1 MSNWVKITKAKQLRY
16 KLISVMYLIFI
27 ALSIINIPI
36 EWLHVNKFM
45 APLLTETTIVS
56 IENED
61 LNAVYESVEQTKR
74 DFYVALGFDEVTGT
88 YREPF
93 GYSVTDAFFISE
105 GRGEGLQQS
114 LQSVHEHTDRLG
126 AEQRALFNE
135 LFAEDLNNGL
145 LDDGK
150 QWAKWKFKHVPASMA
165 EVLLNEIVLRVRLI
179 SGDLEF
185 KGGKSGTQNQSIV
198 EYATNLDYL
207 VFGDTLK
214 VKSSLANIKATVS
227 IGRDSLNL
235 VEKDDFLYFVPRT
248 TGNHTLTLRG
258 KTVEEQYTFTV
269 LPAQIANRTQK
280 TFITYFE
287 GAPSTLELGT
297 VISGGS
303 VSCGCDPAANYSNS
317 TLRFTPSTDGWCSLQ
332 LRGANGVL
340 LLNDSVYVQPT
351 PRPYFKVKGLVT
363 GDKLPAGTSEL
374 ALEAFH
380 PSVPADYEVAS
391 ITYEKLSASTGDE
404 TIESSTLDLADYHGA
419 VWIKKVVAKAGDQ
432 TFESDQSFLITI
444 EP

>member
-1 MSNWVKITKAKQLRY
+1 MSNWINITKAKQLRY
-16 KLISVMYLIFI
+16 KLISVMYLLFI

-36 EWLHVNKFM
+36 EWLHVNKFI

-56 IENED
+56 IDNED
-61 LNAVYESVEQTKR
+61 LEAVYQSVEQTKT
-74 DFYVALGFDEVTGT
+74 DFYLALGYDEASGT

-93 GYSVTDAFFISE
+93 GYSVTDAFFISNDK
-105 GRGEGLQQS
+105 GKGLQTS
-114 LQSVHEHTDRLG
+114 LQQVADHADRLG
-126 AEQRALFNE
+126 PKQLQLFND
-135 LFAEDLNNGL
+135 LFADDIENGL
-145 LDDGK
+145 LDNDEH
-150 QWAKWKFKHVPASMA
+150 WIKWKFKHVPASMA
-165 EVLLNEIVLRVRLI
+165 ETLLNEIVLRVRLI
-179 SGDLEF
+179 AGDLEF
-185 KGGKSGTQNQSIV
+185 KGGKGGNAKQSIV

-207 VFGDTLK
+207 VYGDTLK
-214 VKSSLANIKATVS
+214 VKSSLENVIATVFKGADS
-227 IGRDSLNL
+227 ISMGKRGDYY
-235 VEKDDFLYFVPRT
+235 YFVPTT
-248 TGNHTLTLRG
+248 TGSHTLTLRG
-258 KTVEEQYTFTV
+258 RTIEEQYTFIV

-280 TFITYFE
+280 AFITYFE

-297 VISGGS
+297 VISGGR
-303 VSCGCDPAANYSNS
+303 VSCNCDSAATYSNS
-317 TLRFTPSTDGWCSLQ
+317 TLRFTPARDGWCTLK
-332 LRGANGVL
+332 LRGANGIL

-380 PSVPADYEVAS
+380 PSVPADYQVAS
-391 ITYEKLSASTGDE
+391 ITYEKLSASNGDE
-404 TIESSTLDLADYHGA
+404 TIESSTLDLADYQGA

>member
-1 MSNWVKITKAKQLRY
+1 
-16 KLISVMYLIFI
+16 
-27 ALSIINIPI
+27 
-36 EWLHVNKFM
+36 
-45 APLLTETTIVS
+45 
-56 IENED
+56 
-61 LNAVYESVEQTKR
+61 
-74 DFYVALGFDEVTGT
+74 
-88 YREPF
+88 
-93 GYSVTDAFFISE
+93 
-105 GRGEGLQQS
+105 
-114 LQSVHEHTDRLG
+114 
-126 AEQRALFNE
+126 
-135 LFAEDLNNGL
+135 
-145 LDDGK
+145 
-150 QWAKWKFKHVPASMA
+150 
-165 EVLLNEIVLRVRLI
+165 
-179 SGDLEF
+179 
-185 KGGKSGTQNQSIV
+185 
-198 EYATNLDYL
+198 
-207 VFGDTLK
+207 
-214 VKSSLANIKATVS
+214 
-227 IGRDSLNL
+227 
-235 VEKDDFLYFVPRT
+235 
-248 TGNHTLTLRG
+248 
-258 KTVEEQYTFTV
+258 VEEQYTFTV

-317 TLRFTPSTDGWCSLQ
+317 TLRFTPSTDGWCTLQ

-391 ITYEKLSASTGDE
+391 ITYEKLSASNGDE
-404 TIESSTLDLADYHGA
+404 TIASSTLDLANYQGA

>member
-1 MSNWVKITKAKQLRY
+1 MSNWIKITKAKQLRY

-36 EWLHVNKFM
+36 EWLHINKYM

-61 LNAVYESVEQTKR
+61 LEAVYQSVEQTKT
-74 DFYVALGFDEVTGT
+74 DFYQALGYDEASGT

-105 GRGEGLQQS
+105 GRGEGLQSS
-114 LQSVHEHTDRLG
+114 LQQLAAHADRLG
-126 AEQRALFNE
+126 PKQLQLFND
-135 LFAEDLNNGL
+135 LFSDDIQNGL
-145 LDDGK
+145 LDNDEH
-150 QWAKWKFKHVPASMA
+150 WTKWKFKHVPASMA
-165 EVLLNEIVLRVRLI
+165 ETLLNEIVLRVRLI
-179 SGDLEF
+179 AGDLEF
-185 KGGKSGTQNQSIV
+185 KGGNGANSKQSIV

-214 VKSSLANIKATVS
+214 VKSSLDNVNAVVYHGEDS
-227 IGRDSLNL
+227 IAMNTEG
-235 VEKDDFLYFVPRT
+235 EYYYFVPT
-248 TGNHTLTLRG
+248 STGSHTLKLRG
-258 KTVEEQYTFTV
+258 RTIEEQYTFIV

-280 TFITYFE
+280 AFITYFE

-297 VISGGS
+297 VISGGR
-303 VSCGCDPAANYSNS
+303 VDCGCDPAATYSNS
-317 TLRFTPSTDGWCSLQ
+317 TLRFTPSSDGWCTLQ
-332 LRGANGVL
+332 LRGANGIL

-351 PRPYFKVKGLVT
+351 PRPYFKVKGLVS
-363 GDKLPAGTSEL
+363 GDKLPAGMSEL

-380 PSVPADYEVAS
+380 PSVPADYQVAS
-391 ITYEKLSASTGDE
+391 ITYEKLSASNGDE
-404 TIESSTLDLADYHGA
+404 TIESSMLDLGDYQGA

-432 TFESDQSFLITI
+432 TFESDQNFLITI